1 MTSKLKKPNPAPCL
15 SKSLNDLGFPKTLK
29 EVLDK
34 EKLPYTFGGVVDL
47 LEKRNWTLRDMS
59 KIRMFSDRTV
69 SRLDK
74 VFCVMGIDL
83 TRDDADVEFVN
94 REKNG

>member
-1 MTSKLKKPNPAPCL
+1 
-15 SKSLNDLGFPKTLK
+15 
-29 EVLDK
+29 
-34 EKLPYTFGGVVDL
+34 

-83 TRDDADVEFVN
+83 TRDDRDVEFVN